1 MQKCTSLKEVRDQI
15 DIIDD
20 KLVELIAERSHYI
33 RQAAAFKNSIAEV
46 KAEERIEFIM
56 QKVRKKAIALAINPN
71 MISELFRIMIDEMVE
86 SEIAEL
92 RNQKSF

>member
-56 QKVRKKAIALAINPN
+56 QKVRKKAIALGINPN